1 MSRILITVF
10 TFTLYCSSSAA
21 ILVNNSKKA
30 IDACKGNLDLRLLR
44 IWGGPDE
51 QDENRYFTTPISM
64 AIDSN
69 NTLYIC
75 DMHNHCLKVF
85 GSTGEYLRTIG
96 RRGQGPGDLMGPGKV
111 TIAPNGDIVVFESGG
126 FRLQR
131 FNPEGKSKR
140 IIIIPRA
147 PGWIG
152 ITSKNEIALY
162 SWLTT
167 FLSKRIISFM
177 DETGKT
183 IREIGYHDDHA
194 NNYIDSEKLDIAMDD
209 SDRLY
214 VANMWTPVIRRYT
227 SDGELQ
233 IAVTFESPLSI
244 NTQIKLNPTETEI
257 EISRPD
263 EGSLSYAKK
272 DTQGNVLVDKRGK
285 PRPIIVHGIAV
296 DEKSRIYVVTPRR
309 ALTES
314 ENQATRVSGSID
326 GISRKL
332 VDFNITENINIDR
345 LLVFNG
351 NGEICGEAPIR
362 GMCDDIY
369 IHKNRLFIIDAYIN
383 QRILEYEIIIK
394 DDNLKKS

>member
-1 MSRILITVF
+1 
-10 TFTLYCSSSAA
+10 
-21 ILVNNSKKA
+21 
-30 IDACKGNLDLRLLR
+30 
-44 IWGGPDE
+44 
-51 QDENRYFTTPISM
+51 M

-69 NTLYIC
+69 NTFYIC

-85 GSTGEYLRTIG
+85 ASTGEYLRTIG

-111 TIAPNGDIVVFESGG
+111 TIAPDGDVVVFESGG

-131 FNPEGKSKR
+131 FNPEGKSKG
-140 IIIIPRA
+140 IIKIPRA

-152 ITSKNEIALY
+152 ITSKNEIAFY

-167 FLSKRIISFM
+167 FLSKKIISFM

-183 IREIGYHDDHA
+183 IREIGYHDDHY
-194 NNYIDSEKLDIAMDD
+194 NNYIDSEKLKIALDD

-233 IAVTFESPLSI
+233 IAATFESPLSI
-244 NTQIKLNPTETEI
+244 NAQIKLNPAETEI
-257 EISRPD
+257 EITRTD

-272 DTQGNVLVDKRGK
+272 DSQGNVLVDKRGK
-285 PRPIIVHGIAV
+285 PRPILVHGIGV
-296 DEKSRIYVVTPRR
+296 DEKNRIYVVSPRR

-314 ENQATRVSGSID
+314 ENQATRVSGSIY
-326 GISRKL
+326 GLNRKL
-332 VDFNITENINIDR
+332 VDFNITENIDVDSV
-345 LLVFNG
+345 LVFNE
-351 NGEICGEAPIR
+351 NGEIYGEAPIK

-369 IHKNRLFIIDAYIN
+369 IHKNKLFIIDAYIN
-383 QRILEYEIIIK
+383 QRILEYEIIAK